1 MFTKTLTFI
10 LTIALSASTLAQ
22 TPTQAL
28 ASLVTSTAFLS
39 INPYNTNNGTDIYKQ
54 YGCRSTFGSWPA
66 ISSWVSFDV
75 LFSLNIPHM
84 SASCSQFN
92 VPNNS
97 PDEIGAIWDGITAAS
112 DMTGVD
118 ARFILAVVMQESGGC
133 VRAPTSNYG
142 VRNPGLMQ
150 CHDGQAT
157 CNSDVTGVVQTP
169 CPANTIAQMISEGV
183 VGTAAGDGLAQTLNR
198 ATGPTYG
205 LQCAMA
211 FYGAARLYNS
221 GSIDASGCFEKG
233 IATHCYTSDIANRLT
248 GWASAAHS
256 CTFDNKA

>member
-1 MFTKTLTFI
+1 MF
-10 LTIALSASTLAQ
+10 
-22 TPTQAL
+22 
-28 ASLVTSTAFLS
+28 
-39 INPYNTNNGTDIYKQ
+39 
-54 YGCRSTFGSWPA
+54 
-66 ISSWVSFDV
+66 
-75 LFSLNIPHM
+75 
-84 SASCSQFN
+84 ASCSQFN
-92 VPNNS
+92 VPANT

-112 DMTGVD
+112 DLTGVD

-169 CPANTIAQMISEGV
+169 CPAATIAQMISEGV
-183 VGTAAGDGLAQTLNR
+183 AGTAIGDGLAQLLNS
-198 ATGPTYG
+198 ATGPAYG
-205 LQCAMA
+205 LQGAMA

-233 IATHCYTSDIANRLT
+233 IATHCYASDIANKLT
-248 GWASAAHS
+248 GWVSAAHS
-256 CTFDNKA
+256 CTFDDKE